1 MGLSVV
7 VKIPVQFLDGDESHT
22 GQRLA
27 CVCEAPI
34 SCGQE
39 ASRSDSDNQESTV
52 GMDPTKGQS
61 LVGTRHK
68 VPGAGSNLVKLAHK

>member
-7 VKIPVQFLDGDESHT
+7 VEILVQFLDGDESHI

-27 CVCEAPI
+27 CVCEALI

-52 GMDPTKGQS
+52 NVDPTKGQS

-68 VPGAGSNLVKLAHK
+68 VAGSQGQAATWSS